1 MKKHIV
7 YILLSCITLVS
18 CSLYELDNQEPPKSE
33 VYGNLVYNGQVVPVK
48 NGQIPL
54 NFYQDSYKGNGNFQ
68 VMPSQ
73 DGKINALL
81 FDGEYK
87 IILASNQGA
96 YEENATPYILNVKGK
111 TELNWEITP
120 FFFVNKATYNC
131 ANKQITAKVDISKI
145 SQNRDL
151 EFVSIIVSK
160 SIICDRIN
168 KEKEFILNAS
178 DISNLSDIHITVD
191 LSNWKND
198 YFFVRIGVKSV
209 GNTFYNYSQVQRIEL

>member
-160 SIICDRIN
+160 SIIVIASKIIAITN
-168 KEKEFILNAS
+168 IKIVSIL
-178 DISNLSDIHITVD
+178 
-191 LSNWKND
+191 KPK
-198 YFFVRIGVKSV
+198 R
-209 GNTFYNYSQVQRIEL
+209 

>member
-1 MKKHIV
+1 MKKQIV
-7 YILLSCITLVS
+7 YILFSCITLVS
-18 CSLYELDNQEPPKSE
+18 CSLYELDNQDPPKSE

-120 FFFVNKATYNC
+120 FFFVNKATYNY

-145 SQNRDL
+145 SQTRDL

-178 DISNLSDIHITVD
+178 DISNLSDIHITGD
-191 LSNWKND
+191 LSDWKND
-198 YFFVRIGVKSV
+198 YCFVRIVVKSV

>member
-1 MKKHIV
+1 MKKQIV
-7 YILLSCITLVS
+7 YILFSCITLVS
-18 CSLYELDNQEPPKSE
+18 CSLYELDNQDPPKSE

-111 TELNWEITP
+111 TELNWEIFLLYYCP
-120 FFFVNKATYNC
+120 GFLINFGFFSM
-131 ANKQITAKVDISKI
+131 AKPG
-145 SQNRDL
+145 
-151 EFVSIIVSK
+151 
-160 SIICDRIN
+160 IN
-168 KEKEFILNAS
+168 
-178 DISNLSDIHITVD
+178 V
-191 LSNWKND
+191 
-198 YFFVRIGVKSV
+198 
-209 GNTFYNYSQVQRIEL
+209 

>member
-1 MKKHIV
+1 MKKQIV
-7 YILLSCITLVS
+7 YRLFSCITLVS
-18 CSLYELDNQEPPKSE
+18 CSLYELDNQDPPKSE

-120 FFFVNKATYNC
+120 FFFVNKATYNY

-145 SQNRDL
+145 SQTRDL

-178 DISNLSDIHITVD
+178 DISNLSDIHITGD
-191 LSNWKND
+191 LSDWKND
-198 YFFVRIGVKSV
+198 YCFVRIGVKSV

>member
-1 MKKHIV
+1 M
-7 YILLSCITLVS
+7 
-18 CSLYELDNQEPPKSE
+18 
-33 VYGNLVYNGQVVPVK
+33 
-48 NGQIPL
+48 
-54 NFYQDSYKGNGNFQ
+54 
-68 VMPSQ
+68 
-73 DGKINALL
+73 
-81 FDGEYK
+81 
-87 IILASNQGA
+87 
-96 YEENATPYILNVKGK
+96 NVKGK

-178 DISNLSDIHITVD
+178 DISNLSDIHITGD

>member
-1 MKKHIV
+1 MKKQIV
-7 YILLSCITLVS
+7 YILFSCITLVS
-18 CSLYELDNQEPPKSE
+18 CSLYELDNQDPPKSE

-120 FFFVNKATYNC
+120 FFFVNKATYNY

-145 SQNRDL
+145 SQTRDL

-178 DISNLSDIHITVD
+178 DISNLSDIHITGD
-191 LSNWKND
+191 LSDWKM
-198 YFFVRIGVKSV
+198 ITALLESES
-209 GNTFYNYSQVQRIEL
+209 SQLETLSTIIAKFKE

>member
-1 MKKHIV
+1 MKK
-7 YILLSCITLVS
+7 YIAYVLFSSIALVS
-18 CSLYELDNQEPPKSE
+18 CNLSELDNQDPPKSE
-33 VYGNLVYNGQVVPVK
+33 VYGNLVYNGQAVPVK

-68 VMPSQ
+68 IMPSQ
-73 DGKINALL
+73 DGKISALL

-87 IILASNQGA
+87 IVLSSNQGA
-96 YEENATPYILNVKGK
+96 YEENAVPYTLKVEGR
-111 TELNWEITP
+111 TELNWEIKP
-120 FFFVNKATYNC
+120 FFYVNKATYNYT
-131 ANKQITAKVDISKI
+131 NRQITAKVDISKI

-168 KEKEFILNAS
+168 KEKEFILNAG
-178 DISNLSDIHITVD
+178 DISNLSDINIVGD
-191 LSNWKND
+191 LSGWNKE
-198 YFFVRIGVKSV
+198 YCFVRIGVKSV

>member
-1 MKKHIV
+1 MKKQIV
-7 YILLSCITLVS
+7 YILFSCITLVS
-18 CSLYELDNQEPPKSE
+18 CSLYELDNQDPPKSE

-68 VMPSQ
+68 FMPTQ
-73 DGKINALL
+73 
-81 FDGEYK
+81 
-87 IILASNQGA
+87 
-96 YEENATPYILNVKGK
+96 ENATPYILNVKGK

-120 FFFVNKATYNC
+120 FFFVNKATYNY

-145 SQNRDL
+145 SQTRDL

-178 DISNLSDIHITVD
+178 DISNLSDIHITGD
-191 LSNWKND
+191 LSDWKND
-198 YFFVRIGVKSV
+198 YCFVRIGVKSV

>member
-1 MKKHIV
+1 MKKQIV
-7 YILLSCITLVS
+7 YILFSCITLVS
-18 CSLYELDNQEPPKSE
+18 CSLYELDNQDPPKSE

-120 FFFVNKATYNC
+120 FFFVNKATYNY

-145 SQNRDL
+145 SQTRDL

-178 DISNLSDIHITVD
+178 DISNLSDIHITGD
-191 LSNWKND
+191 LSDWKND
-198 YFFVRIGVKSV
+198 YSFVRIGVKSV

>member
-1 MKKHIV
+1 M
-7 YILLSCITLVS
+7 
-18 CSLYELDNQEPPKSE
+18 
-33 VYGNLVYNGQVVPVK
+33 
-48 NGQIPL
+48 

-120 FFFVNKATYNC
+120 FFFVNKATYNY

-145 SQNRDL
+145 SQTRDL

-178 DISNLSDIHITVD
+178 DISNLSDIHITGD
-191 LSNWKND
+191 LSDWKM
-198 YFFVRIGVKSV
+198 ITALLESES
-209 GNTFYNYSQVQRIEL
+209 SQLETLSTIIAKFKE

>member
-1 MKKHIV
+1 MKKQIV
-7 YILLSCITLVS
+7 YILFSCITLVS
-18 CSLYELDNQEPPKSE
+18 CSLYELDNQDPPKSE

-120 FFFVNKATYNC
+120 FFFVNKATYNY

-145 SQNRDL
+145 SQTRDL

-178 DISNLSDIHITVD
+178 DISNLSDIHITGD
-191 LSNWKND
+191 LLEK
-198 YFFVRIGVKSV
+198 
-209 GNTFYNYSQVQRIEL
+209 